1 MRNVY
6 GTYQNVKRVSETFF
20 VKVSGTDPYIYIY
33 IHTHVMVYGGLIYV
47 YAYIMTC

>member
-33 IHTHVMVYGGLIYV
+33 IYK
-47 YAYIMTC
+47 